1 MLNTIQTIAAFI
13 VALGILV
20 TIHEFGHYWV
30 ARKVGVKILR
40 FSVGFGKPL
49 WRTTRGPDNTE
60 FVIAAL
66 PLGGYV
72 KMLGDGS
79 EEIPEIDR
87 PRAFEEQTLLGRT
100 LIVAAGPFA
109 NFLFAVFAY
118 WLMYMV
124 GVSGARPIIGSVEP
138 DSLAYQAGLRSGYEI
153 TAVGERESPTWDNVF
168 RESISAIL
176 NGSTVALT
184 VRDLNGIPAAT
195 EIDFSSVSVDDLSE
209 SDFFTEIGVQPLR
222 PIIAPRIGAVVPG
235 EPAARAGLR
244 AGDLVTYVNDTP
256 VETWT
261 QWVDVI
267 REHAQRKLQV
277 TIERDGES
285 AVLSLTP
292 ARTRADDGEVYGR
305 IGAQVSFEGVE
316 QVPQGVERY
325 GPIDA
330 LPIACHQTWQM
341 VTTTLKFLH
350 KMVAGEASVK
360 NLSGPISIAQY
371 AGQSAKLGVSRFLD
385 FLALVSVSLG
395 VLNLLPIPLL
405 DGGHLLFYL
414 VEFVTRRPVPE
425 SVRLWGQQ
433 LGLVLLLG
441 LMGLAVFNDVMRI
454 L

>member
-1 MLNTIQTIAAFI
+1 MLTTIQTLAAFI

-60 FVIAAL
+60 FVVAAL

-72 KMLGDGS
+72 KMLGDSGEDIS
-79 EEIPEIDR
+79 EADR

-100 LIVAAGPFA
+100 LIVAAGPVA
-109 NFLFAVFAY
+109 NFLFAIIAY

-124 GVSGARPIIGSVEP
+124 GVSGSRPIIGSVEP
-138 DSLAYQAGLRSGYEI
+138 DSLAYEAGLRSGYEI
-153 TAVGERESPTWDNVF
+153 VAVGERPSPTWDNVF

-176 NGSTVALT
+176 NSSGISLT
-184 VRDLNGIPAAT
+184 VRDLDGIET
-195 EIDFSSVSVDDLSE
+195 DTKLNFQTVSVDDLSE
-209 SDFFTEIGVQPLR
+209 SDFFTEIGVEPFR
-222 PIIAPRIGAVVPG
+222 PKIPPRIGGVVPG
-235 EPAARAGLR
+235 DPAARAGFQT
-244 AGDLVTYVNDTP
+244 GDLVIDVNGTS
-256 VETWT
+256 VETWSE
-261 QWVDVI
+261 WVEII
-267 REHAQRKLQV
+267 RANPEQ
-277 TIERDGES
+277 TIEVGIERAGKSQLIALTPSRAIADGEI
-285 AVLSLTP
+285 
-292 ARTRADDGEVYGR
+292 YGR
-305 IGAQVSFEGVE
+305 IGAEVSFEGVE
-316 QVPQGVERY
+316 RAPQGIERY
-325 GPIDA
+325 GPLEA
-330 LPIACHQTWQM
+330 FPIALQQTWQM

-371 AGQSAKLGVSRFLD
+371 AGQSAKLGMSRFLD

>member
-1 MLNTIQTIAAFI
+1 MIATIQTLAAFI

-30 ARKVGVKILR
+30 AKKVGVKILR

-60 FVIAAL
+60 FVLAAL

-72 KMLGDGS
+72 KMLGDGG
-79 EEIPEIDR
+79 EDVAAEDK
-87 PRAFEEQTLLGRT
+87 PRAFEEQSLLGRT
-100 LIVAAGPFA
+100 LIVAAGPVA
-109 NFLFAVFAY
+109 NFLFAIFAY

-124 GVSGARPIIGSVEP
+124 GVTGARPIIGGVEQ
-138 DSLAYQAGLRSGYEI
+138 DSLAYQAGLRDGFEI
-153 TAVGERESPTWDNVF
+153 TAVGERPAPTWDNVF

-176 NGSTVALT
+176 NGTTVELQ
-184 VRDLNGIPAAT
+184 VNDLNGIAQQVT
-195 EIDFSSVSVDDLSE
+195 LNFQSISVDDISE

-222 PIIAPRIGAVVPG
+222 PLVPPKIGEVIAG
-235 EPAARAGLR
+235 EAAASAGLR
-244 AGDLVTYVNDTP
+244 AGDVILRVNGDA
-256 VETWT
+256 VATWT
-261 QWVDVI
+261 EWVDRI
-267 REHAQRKLQV
+267 RANPERTLM
-277 TIERDGES
+277 IDLERDGNTLQLPLVPRRTES
-285 AVLSLTP
+285 N
-292 ARTRADDGEVYGR
+292 GEIIGR

-316 QVPQGVERY
+316 PVPQGVERY
-325 GPIDA
+325 GPLEA
-330 LPIACHQTWQM
+330 LPIAMQQTWQM

-371 AGQSAKLGVSRFLD
+371 AGQSAQLGLSRFLD
-385 FLALVSVSLG
+385 FLGLVSVSLG

-414 VEFVTRRPVPE
+414 VEFVTRKPVPE
-425 SVRLWGQQ
+425 AVRLWGQQ

>member
-1 MLNTIQTIAAFI
+1 MLATIQTLIAFI

-30 ARKVGVKILR
+30 AKKVGVKILR

-49 WRTTRGPDNTE
+49 WRTTRGPDKTE

-72 KMLGDGS
+72 KMLGDGG
-79 EEIPEIDR
+79 EEVAPADR
-87 PRAFEEQTLLGRT
+87 PRAFEEQSLLGRT
-100 LIVAAGPFA
+100 LIVAAGPVA
-109 NFLFAVFAY
+109 NFLFAIFAY

-124 GVSGARPIIGSVEP
+124 GVSGARPIIGSVDT
-138 DSLAYQAGLRSGYEI
+138 DSLAYEAGLRDGYEI
-153 TAVGERESPTWDNVF
+153 TAVGERPAPTWDNVF

-176 NGSTVALT
+176 NDTSVALQIKDT
-184 VRDLNGIPAAT
+184 NGMTREVAL
-195 EIDFSSVSVDDLSE
+195 DFQSISVDDISE
-209 SDFFTEIGVQPLR
+209 SDFFTEIGVKPFRPLV
-222 PIIAPRIGAVVPG
+222 PPRIGSIVAN
-235 EPAARAGLR
+235 EAAADAGLR
-244 AGDLVTYVNDTP
+244 EGDLILRVDGASVGSWTEWVDIIRANPDRPLKVEVENAGDS
-256 VETWT
+256 
-261 QWVDVI
+261 
-267 REHAQRKLQV
+267 RQV
-277 TIERDGES
+277 LLKPRRTELNGEII
-285 AVLSLTP
+285 
-292 ARTRADDGEVYGR
+292 GR
-305 IGAQVSFEGVE
+305 IGAGVSFEGVE
-316 QVPQGVERY
+316 PVPQGIERY
-325 GPIDA
+325 GPVEA
-330 LPIACHQTWQM
+330 LPIAMQQTWQM

-371 AGQSAKLGVSRFLD
+371 AGQSAQLGLSRFLD
-385 FLALVSVSLG
+385 FLGLVSVSLG

-414 VEFVTRRPVPE
+414 VEFATRRPVPE
-425 SVRLWGQQ
+425 AVRLWGQQ

>member
-1 MLNTIQTIAAFI
+1 MFATIQTLIAFI

-49 WRTTRGPDNTE
+49 WRTTRGADKTE

-72 KMLGDGS
+72 KMLGDGD
-79 EEIPEIDR
+79 EEVAPADR
-87 PRAFEEQTLLGRT
+87 PRAFEEQSLLGRT
-100 LIVAAGPFA
+100 LIVAAGPVA
-109 NFLFAVFAY
+109 NFLFAIFAY
-118 WLMYMV
+118 WVMYMV
-124 GVSGARPIIGSVEP
+124 GVTGARPIIGDVEP
-138 DSLAYQAGLRSGYEI
+138 ESLAYQAGLRDGYEI
-153 TAVGERESPTWDNVF
+153 TAVGERPAPTWDNVF

-176 NGSTVALT
+176 NNTSVELQVKDSNGMARELAL
-184 VRDLNGIPAAT
+184 
-195 EIDFSSVSVDDLSE
+195 DFRSISVDDISE
-209 SDFFTEIGVQPLR
+209 SDFFTEIGVTPFRPLV
-222 PIIAPRIGAVVPG
+222 PPRIGSIVPG
-235 EPAARAGLR
+235 EAAGEAGLR
-244 AGDLVTYVNDTP
+244 EGDLILRVNGGAIA
-256 VETWT
+256 TWT
-261 QWVDVI
+261 EWVDVI
-267 REHAQRKLQV
+267 RANPEQLLKVDLESNGDSRQV
-277 TIERDGES
+277 LLKPKRTELNGEII
-285 AVLSLTP
+285 
-292 ARTRADDGEVYGR
+292 GR
-305 IGAQVSFEGVE
+305 IGAGVSFDGVDP
-316 QVPQGVERY
+316 VPQGVERY
-325 GPIDA
+325 GPLEA
-330 LPIACHQTWQM
+330 FPIALQQTWQM

-371 AGQSAKLGVSRFLD
+371 AGQSAQLGLSRFLD
-385 FLALVSVSLG
+385 FLGLVSVSLG

-414 VEFVTRRPVPE
+414 VEFATRRPVPDA
-425 SVRLWGQQ
+425 VRLWGQQ